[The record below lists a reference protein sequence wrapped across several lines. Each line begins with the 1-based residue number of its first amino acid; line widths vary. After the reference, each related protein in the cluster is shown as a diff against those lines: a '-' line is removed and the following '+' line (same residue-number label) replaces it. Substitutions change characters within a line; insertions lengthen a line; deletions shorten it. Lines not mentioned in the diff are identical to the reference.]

1 MKSINRAEAVSRF
14 LAGETVYCGAAASW
28 ELVEGFQ
35 RCGCYA
41 ISRRKAAE
49 LLRRFCG
56 CGYQRHEKVR
66 YWCRE

>member
-28 ELVEGFQ
+28 ELVDGLQ
-35 RCGCYA
+35 YGCCST
-41 ISRRKAAE
+41 ISRRKAAK
-49 LLRRFCG
+49 LLRRFCSCG
-56 CGYQRHEKVR
+56 CPRHEKVK